1 MKYFWVRFIVFV
13 ALWTY
18 SIFQYS
24 NHFGISILFFAG
36 ALGVFFFLSLKQV
49 YVSLYI
55 LLSVVIVLHDVL
67 ITDGNLF
74 TIILLFYV
82 SIVASFRL
90 RAKKLLIYL
99 GINLFF
105 SITIGY
111 IQGNQIIGIVLLS
124 ILLYF
129 VIVALSESQVQLTEQ
144 RTLYEQLLGEYRK
157 QKRVILLAE
166 QDARTEERNRIA
178 RDIHD
183 SVGHRLTALIMKLEM
198 LAIQNKNEEY
208 RDLKKMAEESLDE
221 TRHAVKTLQAD
232 DNEGIAAVVNLIR
245 KLEVENQIV
254 IQFTIKQGVLTVPL
268 SNQNSVVLYRVIQE
282 ALTNAMRHGHSRE
295 VQVILGKSAIGDVT
309 FEVSNAVYESK
320 SFVLGFGLI
329 NMKKRVEEVNGRL
342 DVFQK
347 ENRFTIMGI
356 IPAVTVNG
364 G

>member
-82 SIVASFRL
+82 SILASFRL

-111 IQGNQIIGIVLLS
+111 IQGNQIIGIILLS

-144 RTLYEQLLGEYRK
+144 RSLYEQLLGEYRK
-157 QKRVILLAE
+157 QKRFILLAE

-254 IQFTIKQGVLTVPL
+254 IQFTIKQGVLTV
-268 SNQNSVVLYRVIQE
+268 
-282 ALTNAMRHGHSRE
+282 
-295 VQVILGKSAIGDVT
+295 
-309 FEVSNAVYESK
+309 
-320 SFVLGFGLI
+320 
-329 NMKKRVEEVNGRL
+329 
-342 DVFQK
+342 
-347 ENRFTIMGI
+347 
-356 IPAVTVNG
+356 
-364 G
+364 